1 MVKKRIALT
10 ENILTI
16 TMADNVPSIVIDK
29 SHYKN
34 MLIIM
39 PATWTAADITF
50 TVSST
55 KTGSFSKLVH
65 AETDTA
71 PKELRLKDP
80 VASQAIAITGKMKE
94 ILEACPFIKLRSGTF
109 SAPIAQGASRT
120 FTIILSG

>member
-1 MVKKRIALT
+1 MVKKKIAFT
-10 ENILTI
+10 ENILTV
-16 TMADNVPSIVIDK
+16 TMANNVPSIVIDK

-65 AETDTA
+65 AEIDTA

-80 VASQAIAITGKMKE
+80 LANQAIAITGKME
-94 ILEACPFIKLRSGTF
+94 EVLEACPYIKLRSGTF
-109 SAPIAQGASRT
+109 DVPIAQGAART
-120 FTIILSG
+120 FIIILTG

>member
-1 MVKKRIALT
+1 MVKKKIALT

-16 TMADNVPSIVIDK
+16 TMANNVPSIVIDK

-39 PATWTAADITF
+39 PTTWTAADITF

-55 KTGSFSKLVH
+55 KIGSFSKLVH

-80 VASQAIAITGKMKE
+80 LANQAIAITGKMKE

-109 SAPIAQGASRT
+109 GTPIAQGASRT
-120 FTIILSG
+120 FTIILMG